1 MKAYDQ
7 YTDTG
12 GTLLAD
18 GKKLSKDNA
27 LVKAIGAMDEANS
40 FLGLIYAQLTDD
52 DLRDKID
59 WIQRNICRINSVL
72 GNAGVTFEK
81 SRVITLEEM
90 IQELEKDLS
99 ALSNFLLSGS
109 GLLSAHIQ
117 FARALV
123 RTAERR
129 VGTTNVENENIL
141 PFLNRL
147 SDALF
152 LIARTAD
159 KRGKRSERLW
169 RGE

>member
-1 MKAYDQ
+1 MKIYDR

-18 GKKLSKDNA
+18 GKKLSKDSS

-40 FLGLIYAQLTDD
+40 FLGLIYAQLPDD
-52 DLRDKID
+52 DLRAMID
-59 WIQRNICRINSVL
+59 EIQRNLCRINSVL
-72 GNAGVTFEK
+72 GNAAVAFEK
-81 SRVITLEEM
+81 SRVLALEEM
-90 IQELEKDLS
+90 IQKLEADLS
-99 ALSNFLLSGS
+99 PLSNFILSGS

-123 RTAERR
+123 RTAERQ
-129 VGTTNVENENIL
+129 VGTLKAANDNIL

-147 SDALF
+147 SDVLF

-159 KRGKRSERLW
+159 KRGTRSERLW
-169 RGE
+169 KGE